1 MDSELGKGDCSPCNQ
16 IILRREKRWSV
27 IIIIEIIIMIT
38 NTTSVCI
45 EGGRGKRHEKSQKAV
60 LYLGFLVRKESFK

>member
-45 EGGRGKRHEKSQKAV
+45 GGGEAKETRKEPEGGVVFGFSRSRRV
-60 LYLGFLVRKESFK
+60 L